1 MRGSS
6 RQSATTTRCRPVRI
20 CRLPR
25 CAPHSPTHAD
35 SPHLSSMRTPF
46 AHSSTQ
52 PMPISPISAGC
63 SSLRNHPRD
72 RAPVGRW
79 LLDCPDQLA
88 RICVCVRLCCR
99 PVATFPN
106 SVLAGPPGAV
116 VCDAVVQ
123 GVNRRRSYTGP
134 KYSLL
139 CPNPARF
146 RPTSCGHRCKPL
158 KPQGEAGS
166 QGCATKGVDGSL
178 GTSVAGSSAVAL
190 GE

>member
-1 MRGSS
+1 MAANDNR
-6 RQSATTTRCRPVRI
+6 
-20 CRLPR
+20 RLLRAVGR
-25 CAPHSPTHAD
+25 CASVACLDAHPICAPASVACLDAHPICAQLNSTHAD
-35 SPHLSSMRTPF
+35 SPHLSSMRTPS
-46 AHSSTQ
+46 AHSLAQ

-88 RICVCVRLCCR
+88 RVCVCVRLCCR
-99 PVATFPN
+99 PVATFRY

-116 VCDAVVQ
+116 ICDAVVQ

-139 CPNPARF
+139 CPN
-146 RPTSCGHRCKPL
+146 K
-158 KPQGEAGS
+158 
-166 QGCATKGVDGSL
+166 
-178 GTSVAGSSAVAL
+178 
-190 GE
+190 